1 MCLCVHVRACA
12 CACVCV
18 YVYMRVCTRGALR
31 QLSRVRPLLLLDGSR
46 AQTQVI
52 RLSDKHLYL
61 LTHLTGPAVSA
72 VRAIWVCPGVSLERQ
87 SQPIAALVMELIG
100 A

>member
-1 MCLCVHVRACA
+1 MHV
-12 CACVCV
+12 
-18 YVYMRVCTRGALR
+18 YGGQKTIG
-31 QLSRVRPLLLLDGSR
+31 SFLLLSGFQRCPLI
-46 AQTQVI
+46 I